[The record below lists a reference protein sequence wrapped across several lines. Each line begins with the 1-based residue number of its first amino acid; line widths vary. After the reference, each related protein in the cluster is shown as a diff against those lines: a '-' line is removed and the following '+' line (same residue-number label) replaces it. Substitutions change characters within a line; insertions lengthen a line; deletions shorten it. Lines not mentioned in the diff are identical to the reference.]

1 MKEHKYIPRPLLRVI
16 IVVLLIVCIWQFYRY
31 RRENREIL
39 LHNTTLLEKQ
49 IKNVGKLIVTEG
61 NYAQVFT
68 FEDSK
73 KFYLDI
79 LSARKKALVVVNAT
93 AKVSYDLSKIKT
105 EILEDKKTVI
115 ITYIPPPELEI
126 NPKIE
131 YYDIQQDY
139 FNRFDA
145 GDHNK
150 IRKRIENSLRKEIDK
165 STLMT
170 NSRNR
175 LLTELHKIYLLT
187 NSMGWTLQYR
197 DQVIQEESDLFRDSF
212 IPESMKI
219 PGNPEFREH

>member
-1 MKEHKYIPRPLLRVI
+1 MEDQRKDRTSSRKPVLKI
-16 IVVLLIVCIWQFYRY
+16 IIFVLIVICIWQFYRY
-31 RRENREIL
+31 HKENRDISL
-39 LHNTTLLEKQ
+39 QHTALLEKE

-68 FEDSK
+68 FQDSK

-105 EILEDKKTVI
+105 EIREDEKTVI
-115 ITYIPPPELEI
+115 ITNIPPPELEI

-150 IRKRIENSLRKEIDK
+150 IRKRIDSALRKEIEK
-165 STLMT
+165 SELMT

-175 LLTELHKIYLLT
+175 LLAELQKIYILT
-187 NSMGWTLQYR
+187 NSMGWTLQYK
-197 DQVIQEESDLFRDSF
+197 DQVIREESDLLRDSF
-212 IPESMKI
+212 IPAPIAI
-219 PGNPEFREH
+219 PHEQ